1 MPTITLHDVPET
13 LHQRL
18 QQRATIHHWPID
30 KEVIL
35 LLEQLL
41 AKGAAP
47 APQSPEERFAAIIDI
62 SRRCAALP
70 ELDSRSADEIVG
82 YDENGWPA

>member
-1 MPTITLHDVPET
+1 MATITLHDVPET

-18 QQRATIHHWPID
+18 QQRASIHHRPID

-41 AKGAAP
+41 AKGAAT
-47 APQSPEERFAAIIDI
+47 APQSPEERFAAIMEI

-70 ELDSRSADEIVG
+70 ELDPRSADEIVG

>member
-18 QQRATIHHWPID
+18 QQRASIHHRPLD

-47 APQSPEERFAAIIDI
+47 VAQSPEERFAAIMDI

-70 ELDSRSADEIVG
+70 DLDPRSADEIVG
-82 YDENGWPA
+82 YDENGCPA